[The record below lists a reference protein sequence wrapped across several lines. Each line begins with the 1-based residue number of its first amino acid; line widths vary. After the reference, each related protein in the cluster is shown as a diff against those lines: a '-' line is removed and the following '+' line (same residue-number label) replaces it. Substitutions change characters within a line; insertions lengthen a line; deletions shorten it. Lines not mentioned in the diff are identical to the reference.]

1 MGILVVRRKLW
12 RGIWQLLRAVR
23 AFALASVDFEKDG
36 PSSPSLRLRR
46 PDRSRPRPISRQ
58 LLTARMLQAG
68 VHAHSRGARRLS
80 EDQTILLK
88 YRVRAFVSQSYPRR
102 DGARQSPNPNSPC
115 LCSCHPL
122 LPGSRHL
129 PP

>member
-1 MGILVVRRKLW
+1 MCEGYLGCQKKAVEGDLAAFK
-12 RGIWQLLRAVR
+12 AVR

-80 EDQTILLK
+80 ERQTILLK
-88 YRVRAFVSQSYPRR
+88 
-102 DGARQSPNPNSPC
+102 
-115 LCSCHPL
+115 
-122 LPGSRHL
+122 
-129 PP
+129 